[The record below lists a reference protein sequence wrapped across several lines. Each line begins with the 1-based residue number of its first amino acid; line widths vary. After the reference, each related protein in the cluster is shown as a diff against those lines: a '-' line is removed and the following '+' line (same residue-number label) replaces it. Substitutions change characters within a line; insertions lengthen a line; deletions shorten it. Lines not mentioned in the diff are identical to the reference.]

1 MSHRYSKIVGIG
13 GIGTGMLFCT
23 DINTIL
29 GRSESRLV
37 LLDPARDYCKQH
49 IVFHYV
55 SAFLSPEVKILPIGF
70 VGNDIY
76 GERLI
81 DDIRGVGMDTT
92 FLKTDL
98 TLPTMLSICL
108 QYPDKETCNFTA
120 SNSACNLVTPEYVQ
134 LCLNQIGINED
145 VLIAAIPEVSFDSRI
160 KMLQYG
166 KERGAFCV
174 LSVPEVEAEAFIA
187 ANAFEY
193 CDLVAVNYHEALA
206 ISPGKEDGPALVQRL
221 YTYLREFN
229 PHIMLLVTLGSR
241 GAYSAN
247 EGLIE
252 YIPALPVDVVNSTG
266 AGDACLGGTIAG
278 LALNLPF
285 QKGCNDKIFGES
297 SITSA
302 VEMGTLCA
310 GMSIETVDTIAQ
322 HVNAASI
329 LKRIQ
334 DSGYMISRE
343 FVL

>member
-1 MSHRYSKIVGIG
+1 MSYRYSKIVGIG

-29 GRSESRLV
+29 GRSESRLAV
-37 LLDPARDYCKQH
+37 LDPAKDYCKQH
-49 IVFHYV
+49 IVFHYI
-55 SAFLSPEVKILPIGF
+55 STFLSPDVKVLPIGF

-76 GERLI
+76 GDRLI
-81 DDIRGVGMDTT
+81 NDIRGVGMDTSY
-92 FLKTDL
+92 LKTDL
-98 TLPTMLSICL
+98 ALPTMLSICL

-134 LCLNQIGINED
+134 DCLNQIGINED
-145 VLIAAIPEVSFDSRI
+145 VLVAAIPEVSIDSRI

-166 KERGAFCV
+166 KEKGAFCV
-174 LSVPEVEAEAFIA
+174 LSVPEGEAEDFIA
-187 ANAFEY
+187 ANAFIY
-193 CDLVAVNYHEALA
+193 CDLIAVNYHEALA
-206 ISPGKEDGPALVQRL
+206 ISPGKEDDSALVQRL
-221 YTYLREFN
+221 FMYLQELN

-241 GAYSAN
+241 GAYSAY

-252 YIPALPVDVVNSTG
+252 YIPTLPVDVVNSTG

-285 QKGCNDKIFGES
+285 QKGRNDNTFGES

-302 VEMGTLCA
+302 VELGTLCA
-310 GMSIETVDTIAQ
+310 GMSVETVDTIAQ
-322 HVNAASI
+322 HVNAVSI

-334 DSGYMISRE
+334 DSGYKISRE